1 MNITSCFDLVEVN
14 CTTATVEEVIG
25 RVGNDASGAGPGA
38 RAIVKGVPLVFFPVF
53 GIGCVVTTSK
63 TSVMVGDAEQIID
76 IDVAILLLMED
87 EGLQIETLNGEVH

>member
-1 MNITSCFDLVEVN
+1 M
-14 CTTATVEEVIG
+14 
-25 RVGNDASGAGPGA
+25 
-38 RAIVKGVPLVFFPVF
+38 
-53 GIGCVVTTSK
+53 TTSK